1 MILNF
6 KLALG
11 LLTLNILDLVTTMYG
26 LGLPN
31 VIEMNPYCSTFVLFL
46 KVFLC
51 GFLVWISLKIDNFK
65 ASKYALTI
73 MLTFLVIYYMLIIMN
88 NVIVIL
94 QVLLW

>member
-11 LLTLNILDLVTTMYG
+11 LLTLNILDLVTTLYG

-31 VIEMNPYCSTFVLFL
+31 VIEMNPYCNTFVLFL

-51 GFLVWISLKIDNFK
+51 IFLIWISLKIDNFK
-65 ASKYALTI
+65 ASKYTLTVI
-73 MLTFLVIYYMLIIMN
+73 LSFLVIFYTLVIMN
-88 NVIVIL
+88 NFTVIL
-94 QVLLW
+94 QVLIW